1 MAQMNLELL
10 RIPSKFARCH
20 DLSLSRFAQKPFP

>member
-10 RIPSKFARCH
+10 RILSKFARCH
-20 DLSLSRFAQKPFP
+20 DLSVSRFEQKAFR